1 MRYQRVKQILNEAAG
16 DAQPSY
22 QGYGKFWELPLSE
35 LLEVTIY
42 GIRMIAPASAGGGG
56 ESSASKGAPTSNS
69 GTGNDSCCHSPGDGP
84 GASDT
89 GRGSRERRHPGRG
102 AASGLVKGLKGESPF
117 DGSQFPRLPWGGQ
130 AVSASDIQFIE
141 NWIDDGCPED
151 GASQSEIELRES
163 SRLARA
169 NGDEEHPPHTGP
181 TNQFYDEAGTL
192 KVRKNIAFL
201 SNDELQRFRGAIAQM
216 KRLNAFFQD
225 ERSFDFW
232 ARIHGNLCQHG
243 WEEFLTW
250 HRLYL
255 YHFEQQLQDIDR
267 TVTLPYWDWA
277 MDRKNVEI
285 SIMDESADKAMDNG
299 VIPEA
304 YQCWINEEGLESLRA
319 GGSVPADTL
328 AKLAPVRDSTFS
340 SGPRLFKAANIVYGA
355 NKDGDK
361 AIMEELARIN
371 PLWHRLRWPGGDRD
385 LIFEAYPTPEDVDR
399 ILKLESFFT
408 FGSGPTS
415 NHFFG
420 ALENI
425 HNLIHNYSGGANPN
439 YDPNTDPQNREEPQF
454 GDMVNAGVTAFDP
467 IFWGHHSNV
476 DRLWSEWQNLHAN
489 SGPDNPTAILPP
501 WTFNVGQTLSIDK
514 FGYEYMKSSHVF
526 PTDNTMSIVRFKSAN
541 TVVRPQVLQNH
552 RRADIRLHKVRYKVR
567 AGFHI
572 RVFLNQPDADVHT
585 PTRGNDHYVTTV
597 HMFTGSCIGGPGHCD
612 VPAETRRKF
621 DLRPR
626 DHKTPANFRIDVTE
640 NVGKLRAKGE
650 TNLRVNL
657 VVLNTDGSPAKDALL
672 LDAVSLNF
680 ID

>member
-1 MRYQRVKQILNEAAG
+1 MDYQRVKQILNEAAG

-35 LLEVTIY
+35 FLEVTIY
-42 GIRMIAPASAGGGG
+42 GVPMIAPAPAGVGGGK
-56 ESSASKGAPTSNS
+56 SSALECAPADNL
-69 GTGNDSCCHSPGDGP
+69 GRVDDFCCHSPAEGS
-84 GASDT
+84 GASGT
-89 GRGSRERRHPGRG
+89 SGGSRERRHPGRG
-102 AASGLVKGLKGESPF
+102 AVSGLIKGLKEEFPF
-117 DGSQFPRLPWGGQ
+117 DGSQFSRLPWGGQ
-130 AVSASDIQFIE
+130 AVSASDIQLIE
-141 NWIDDGCPED
+141 NWIDDGCPD
-151 GASQSEIELRES
+151 DDTGQTEIELRES

-169 NGDEEHPPHTGP
+169 NGDEEHPPHRGP
-181 TNQFYDEAGTL
+181 TNQFHDEAGTL

-201 SNDELQRFRGAIAQM
+201 SNDELQRFRSAIAQM
-216 KRLNAFFQD
+216 KRLNAFYQD

-267 TVTLPYWDWA
+267 TITLPYWDWA

-304 YQCWINEEGLESLRA
+304 YRCWINEEGLEKLRA

-328 AKLAPVRDSTFS
+328 AKLATVRDSPFS
-340 SGPRLFKAANIVYGA
+340 SGLRLFKAANIGYGG
-355 NKDGDK
+355 NKGADK
-361 AIMEELARIN
+361 AIMDELARLN
-371 PLWHRLRWPGGDRD
+371 PLWHRFRWPGGNKD
-385 LIFEAYPTPEDVDR
+385 LIFEAYPTSEDVDR
-399 ILKLESFFT
+399 ILKLESFFP
-408 FGSGPTS
+408 FGSGPT
-415 NHFFG
+415 NDHFFG
-420 ALENI
+420 AVENI

-439 YDPNTDPQNREEPQF
+439 YDPQNREEPQF

-476 DRLWSEWQNLHAN
+476 DRLWSEWQNLHPN
-489 SGPDNPTAILPP
+489 SDPDNLTAILPP
-501 WTFNVGQTLSIDK
+501 WTFDVGQTLSIDK
-514 FGYEYMKSSHVF
+514 FGYEYMKSSHLY
-526 PTDNTMSIVRFKSAN
+526 PTDNSMPIVRFKSAN

-552 RRADIRLHKVRYKVR
+552 RRAEVRLHKVQFKART
-567 AGFHI
+567 GFHI
-572 RVFLNQPDADVHT
+572 RVFLNQPDADVNT
-585 PTRGNDHYVTTV
+585 PTRGNDHYVSTV
-597 HMFTGSCIGGPGHCD
+597 HMFTGSCVGGPGHCN
-612 VPAETRRKF
+612 VPPETRRKF

-626 DHKTPANFRIDVTE
+626 HHKTPANFRIDATD
-640 NVGKLRAKGE
+640 NVGKLRTKGE
-650 TNLRVNL
+650 TDIRVNL